1 MKIELNEETLCY
13 SLSSI
18 DRNELELI
26 KRSLLAVHKLL
37 SYTELDSS
45 IDNQEKNIRIKRIE
59 EILTEMD
66 TLNGSQTAESWD
78 ATIIRK
84 VLEKTF
90 NAN

>member
-59 EILTEMD
+59 EILTKMD

-78 ATIIRK
+78 GTIIRK
-84 VLEKTF
+84 ILKKYIKC
-90 NAN
+90 

>member
-37 SYTELDSS
+37 
-45 IDNQEKNIRIKRIE
+45 R
-59 EILTEMD
+59 
-66 TLNGSQTAESWD
+66 
-78 ATIIRK
+78 
-84 VLEKTF
+84 
-90 NAN
+90 

>member
-1 MKIELNEETLCY
+1 MKIELNAETLCY

-78 ATIIRK
+78 GTIIRK
-84 VLEKTF
+84 ILKKYIKC
-90 NAN
+90 